1 MQNITA
7 RILLIP
13 FIYSL
18 FGCQQQIIRV
28 ENVNGCPVTLN
39 HEIRLLNENKTINL
53 CKTYL
58 GNVILIVNTA
68 SKCAFTN
75 QYEDLEKLYAK
86 YKDRGFVIL
95 GFPSNNF
102 ANQEPGTEK
111 EVQSFCRL
119 TYGVKFPMFSKS
131 NVKKEN
137 ADPVYKVLGDLTKR
151 YPKWNFYKYLLDRQG
166 NIVDSYSS
174 ITNPMSGSLTSQ
186 IEKLLE
192 SNPPEKP
199 NSKL

>member
-1 MQNITA
+1 
-7 RILLIP
+7 LIP
-13 FIYSL
+13 FIYYL

-39 HEIRLLNENKTINL
+39 HEVRLLNESKTVNL

-119 TYGVKFPMFSKS
+119 TYGVKFPMFSKT

-174 ITNPMSGSLTSQ
+174 ITNPMSGGITSQ

-192 SNPPEKP
+192 SKPPEKP
-199 NSKL
+199 TSK

>member
-1 MQNITA
+1 MQNIMA
-7 RILLIP
+7 RIILISL
-13 FIYSL
+13 ISSL

-28 ENVNGCPVTLN
+28 EKINGCPVTLN
-39 HEIRLLNENKTINL
+39 HKVRLLNENKTINL
-53 CKTYL
+53 CQAYL
-58 GNVILIVNTA
+58 GKVILIVNTA
-68 SKCAFTN
+68 SKCAFTD

-86 YKDRGFVIL
+86 YKDRGLVVL

-111 EVQSFCRL
+111 EVQTFCRL
-119 TYGVKFPMFSKS
+119 TYGVKFPMFSKT

-137 ADPVYKVLGDLTKR
+137 ADPVYKVLGDLTER

-166 NIVDSYSS
+166 NIIDSYSS
-174 ITNPMSGSLTSQ
+174 ITNPMSSSITKK

-192 SNPPEKP
+192 AKP
-199 NSKL
+199 SQNQAKE

>member
-7 RILLIP
+7 RVLLIP
-13 FIYSL
+13 FIYYL

-39 HEIRLLNENKTINL
+39 HEVRLLNESKTVNL

-119 TYGVKFPMFSKS
+119 TYGVKFPMFSKT

-174 ITNPMSGSLTSQ
+174 ITNPMSGGITSQ

-192 SNPPEKP
+192 SKPPEKP
-199 NSKL
+199 TSK